1 MDVNFD
7 AFYAKKPSHSQR
19 FITLYSNET
28 TRFITGGEKGKSNLC
43 RQLLKHILF
52 KYGNYDSRSLFFILS
67 LSFCF
72 VDVFY
77 HGNKLCAVI
86 KN

>member
-28 TRFITGGEKGKSNLC
+28 TRFITGGGKGKI
-43 RQLLKHILF
+43 QF
-52 KYGNYDSRSLFFILS
+52 M
-67 LSFCF
+67 
-72 VDVFY
+72 
-77 HGNKLCAVI
+77 
-86 KN
+86 